1 MIGTGYVG
9 LVSAACFAEFGI
21 DVIAVDKDQ
30 AKIEGLR
37 HGKIPIYE
45 PGLDDL
51 VMRNVEARRLTFTT
65 DLAAAVKDVDAVFIA
80 VGTPSRRGDGHADLT
95 FLFAAAE
102 EIAKGLEKE
111 TVVVTKSTVPVG
123 TGRKLR
129 EVFGQIRPDLKIH
142 VASNPEFLREGSAIE
157 DFMRPDRVVVG
168 VDSDH
173 ARQVMER
180 VYRPLNLLKTPIL
193 MTEIETAELI
203 KYATNSFLA
212 TKITFINE
220 MADLCEKVGADVQT
234 VARGLGLDGRI
245 GNKFLHPG
253 PGYGGSC
260 FPKDTAALLRIA
272 EEANVPMRIVE
283 SVVAVNDGRK
293 RNMVRKITQACGGS
307 VRGQAIG
314 ILGVTFKPNTDDV
327 RDSPALV
334 IVPAL
339 QAEGATVRIHDPEGM
354 DQARGA
360 LPGVV
365 WCDDAYGALEGADA
379 MVVLTE
385 WNAFRGLDMERAKTL
400 LRQPRVIDLRNV
412 YDPADMKAAGFHYVS
427 IGRAEVSGEGGA
439 EARGEE
445 QAA

>member
-307 VRGQAIG
+307 VRGQTIG